1 MTPVP
6 RHHASEYAS
15 SPDTVPHIDAVDAV
29 DARENLSKFDAV
41 RERLPVVVLG
51 SGITALGVVRI
62 LARDGFVPFVADATD
77 PLVRRSRWFHPLPGD
92 VRVTGNLADWL
103 PRLPFSRAVLI
114 PCSDAWVR
122 QVSAMEDSL
131 REQYPS
137 SVPTPDVLELFV
149 DKGRFAELLRRSGT
163 PHPFTRIVDTP
174 ADLATVP
181 SAVYTSAIL
190 KPRDSQRFMQRFGV
204 KAWHVDSARLAMGQM
219 VRLRDEGFPVVLQEY
234 IPGPPARH
242 YFVDGFVDRSGEVR
256 GIFVRQRL
264 RMYPADFGNS
274 TFMVS
279 VAREA
284 AAPAVASITSL
295 LRDAGYRGMFS
306 AEFKLD
312 PRDGQFKILE
322 VNARAWWYVDFAAR
336 CGVDVCRMSYD
347 DALERPVTSVDR
359 YEIGRRLVYPYF
371 DFFACADLVRRG
383 DITFWSCARSW
394 IGAMQPLHQLTDPA
408 PGLRFVG
415 RTVRTFFV
423 SRARRVAAVAW
434 GFILSLF
441 TGA

>member
-1 MTPVP
+1 MTPAS
-6 RHHASEYAS
+6 RQHASKYDPSPDPAS
-15 SPDTVPHIDAVDAV
+15 SSDAV
-29 DARENLSKFDAV
+29 DAREKLSNSDAK

-51 SGITALGVVRI
+51 SGITALGVIRI
-62 LARDGFVPFVADATD
+62 LARDRIQSFVADDAD
-77 PLVRRSRWFHPLPGD
+77 LLLRRSRWFRPLPRGIRATPD
-92 VRVTGNLADWL
+92 LADWL
-103 PRLPFSRAVLI
+103 PQLPFSRAVLI

-122 QVSAMEDSL
+122 QVSMMDEPL
-131 REQYPS
+131 RQRYPA
-137 SVPTPDVLELFV
+137 SVSTPDVLELFV

-163 PHPFTRIVDTP
+163 PHPLTRIVDTP

-181 SAVYTSAIL
+181 SAVFSSAIL

-204 KAWHVDSARLAMGQM
+204 KAWHVDSAQHATKEMLRF
-219 VRLRDEGFPVVLQEY
+219 RDEGFPVVLQEY
-234 IPGPPARH
+234 IPGPPTRH
-242 YFVDGFVDRSGEVR
+242 YFVDGFVDRHGEVR
-256 GIFVRQRL
+256 GVFVRQRL

-274 TFMVS
+274 TFMIS
-279 VAREA
+279 VPQEA

-295 LRDAGYRGMFS
+295 LRSVDYRGIFS

-347 DALERPVTSVDR
+347 DALERSVTSVDR
-359 YEIGRRLVYPYF
+359 YEVGRRLVYPYF
-371 DFFACADLVRRG
+371 DYHACADLMKRG
-383 DITFWSCARSW
+383 EVTFWSCVRSW
-394 IGAMQPLHQLTDPA
+394 LGAIQPLHQLADPA

-423 SRARRVAAVAW
+423 SRARKIAAVMW
-434 GFILSLF
+434 GFILSLVS
-441 TGA
+441 GA